1 MRIEFYIYVD
11 IIYFGHFVIQKTAVG
26 VLIWP
31 AAKVITIKIVA
42 PESLIIEIVDVNQ
55 DNMYEEMASM
65 R

>member
-11 IIYFGHFVIQKTAVG
+11 IIYFGPFVTQKTAIG

-42 PESLIIEIVDVNQ
+42 PESLIIEIVDVNR
-55 DNMYEEMASM
+55 DNMYEEIASM